1 MPWRRW
7 RKFEGRLYLA
17 GGGNPT
23 YNTIYNDL
31 WASSDGGLLLADTPL
46 GANESLTAAS
56 WFQMAN
62 FGPRF
67 GAATLVSGAFIMQF
81 GGSSN
86 SNAAPLNDRW
96 LTMDGGE

>member
-7 RKFEGRLYLA
+7 RVSRADCIWLA
-17 GGGNPT
+17 VATQLTTLQRSLG
-23 YNTIYNDL
+23 D
-31 WASSDGGLLLADTPL
+31 SDGGLLLADTPL